1 VPWSSTAVNPTPVIC
16 TVNHGSAADKHMAV
30 SRLTGVD
37 AGGEIT
43 AASVPDG
50 DDESNELSWA
60 LESKARYWP
69 VVRSGCDGALATETA
84 SSRPSGFATLNPL
97 PGGVIPLAAAHA
109 DPASPAAAGV
119 LPEELEDPPSPA
131 FTQL

>member
-1 VPWSSTAVNPTPVIC
+1 
-16 TVNHGSAADKHMAV
+16 MAV

-37 AGGEIT
+37 GDGELT

-50 DDESNELSWA
+50 DDEPNELSCA

-69 VVRSGCDGALATETA
+69 AVRSSCVGALATETA
-84 SSRPSGFATLNPL
+84 SSNPSGFATLNPL
-97 PGGVIPLAAAHA
+97 PGGVIPLAEGHA
-109 DPASPAAAGV
+109 DPGSTAAAGV
-119 LPEELEDPPSPA
+119 SPEELEDPPSPA

>member
-1 VPWSSTAVNPTPVIC
+1 
-16 TVNHGSAADKHMAV
+16 MAV
-30 SRLTGVD
+30 STLTDVD
-37 AGGEIT
+37 GEGEIT

-50 DDESNELSWA
+50 DDEPNALSCA

-69 VVRSGCDGALATETA
+69 EVRSGWPGVLATDTA

-97 PGGVIPLAAAHA
+97 PGGVIPSAEAHA
-109 DPASPAAAGV
+109 DPATAAAAGV